1 MLELPLTP
9 YNIATP
15 SKCSSSE
22 TNTNY
27 FYKDIGTHYVTPL
40 YNSCEDL
47 IRKGSKYLQYIF
59 PYGFFDEDTNT
70 FVISY
75 IWKES
80 IEKIKIKLKQRAF
93 RVEGVGKPTES
104 GR

>member
-47 IRKGSKYLQYIF
+47 IRKGSKYL
-59 PYGFFDEDTNT
+59 
-70 FVISY
+70 
-75 IWKES
+75 
-80 IEKIKIKLKQRAF
+80 
-93 RVEGVGKPTES
+93 
-104 GR
+104 